1 MGEELL
7 NQPQDELEEKATET
21 EELQQDTGVV
31 KILRTKL
38 EDEIKRRKE
47 LEKKLKDIE
56 AVGSI
61 ANLEEI
67 TQKLNEIEKLKFENQ
82 IAKKFPNLVDEV
94 DNIWEIKR
102 QDENIEDAVARYLGK
117 KQLENLSSSTT
128 GYSVGSKQISPNLQ
142 EPDIS
147 RLPKEEQE
155 KLAKKLFEQVYG
167 EK

>member
-21 EELQQDTGVV
+21 EEQKQDIGVV
-31 KILRTKL
+31 KTLRTKL

-56 AVGSI
+56 TVGSI

>member
-56 AVGSI
+56 TVGSI